1 MKQILWRTKAL
12 RQLRKIKSQK
22 EKETIYDAV
31 ETLGLF
37 PNCTN
42 VKKLS
47 DRDDYRLR
55 VGKWRIIFTAAS
67 EIVCIEEV
75 KKRDEHT
82 Y

>member
-1 MKQILWRTKAL
+1 MKQIRWRTKAL
-12 RQLRKIKSQK
+12 RQLRKIKSRK

-31 ETLGLF
+31 ETLRLF
-37 PNCTN
+37 PNCAN

-47 DRDDYRLR
+47 DRNDYRLL
-55 VGKWRIIFTAAS
+55 VGKWRIIFTAAA

>member
-1 MKQILWRTKAL
+1 VL
-12 RQLRKIKSQK
+12 S
-22 EKETIYDAV
+22 
-31 ETLGLF
+31 F
-37 PNCTN
+37 PDCSN

-47 DRDDYRLR
+47 DRNDYRLR
-55 VGKWRIIFTAAS
+55 VGKWRIIFTAAA

>member
-1 MKQILWRTKAL
+1 MKEIQWRTKAL

-22 EKETIYDAV
+22 EKESIYDAV

-37 PNCTN
+37 PNCAN

-47 DRDDYRLR
+47 DRNDYRLR
-55 VGKWRIIFTAAS
+55 VGKWRIIFTAAA
-67 EIVCIEEV
+67 EIFCIEEV